1 MKKGLFVILLMAFVT
16 GAFAQTADEVI
27 NKFVAASGGKEKLNA
42 INTLQYDQVI
52 SVKSP
57 MGNFEVPI
65 KYYKDRNKMYRME
78 ASMQFGGQ
86 NMNFFSVINDSTG
99 YVMMPAIPMLGSE
112 GGLKKL
118 DEKER
123 KLQAY
128 QLDANGFFPDL
139 VDYAAK
145 GSKVELLK
153 DDKVNKEDC
162 YKIKLTMKTG
172 QEITYLISKAT
183 DLVTRV
189 DTKGTMAAS
198 MSGVGAM
205 MGGAAG
211 GRAERMEVSTV
222 YSAYQDFN
230 GVKIPTKINI
240 KAAMGDSESTIS
252 NVKIN
257 EPIDPK
263 LYTAK

>member
-1 MKKGLFVILLMAFVT
+1 MKRVSLLALLLV
-16 GAFAQTADEVI
+16 AASISFAQTADEVI
-27 NKFVAASGGKEKLNA
+27 NKFIAASGGEDKLNG
-42 INTLQYDQVI
+42 INTFQYNQVI

-65 KYYKDRNKMYRME
+65 QYYKDKNKMYRMQ

-86 NMNFFSVINDSTG
+86 NLNFFQVISDTGG
-99 YVMMPAIPMLGSE
+99 YVMMPALPMLGSE

-123 KLQAY
+123 QLQKY
-128 QLDANGFFPDL
+128 QLETAGFFPNLIDF
-139 VDYAAK
+139 AAK

-172 QEITYLISKAT
+172 QEITYLINKST
-183 DLVTRV
+183 NLVARV

-198 MSGVGAM
+198 MSGVGAV

-211 GRAERMEVSTV
+211 SRVEKMEVSTV
-222 YSAYQDFN
+222 YSNYQDFN

-240 KAAMGDSESTIS
+240 KSPMGESESTIS

-257 EPIDPK
+257 EPIAAAS
-263 LYTAK
+263 YEAK